1 MRKFIVGLLLTILL
15 IATTAK
21 LVDANTACYVVTYL
35 EADFTQVDTAIELL
49 QDRAETSRQET
60 GNMYYR
66 VLQERDR
73 PSHFA
78 LLEQWQSKSAQSAHG
93 KSQSTTTF
101 LQAIDP
107 VTVSGYD
114 ERIHLPLETSSWS
127 NNDGLFT
134 LTHVDIK
141 PNVKNKG
148 VTLVKSLV
156 SDSREAQGNIQF
168 DALIQEDLTNH
179 MTLVE
184 IWNSTDDEL
193 TNAADPD
200 IRSIRADLTRI
211 IGGLYD
217 RRLYTAI
224 D

>member
-1 MRKFIVGLLLTILL
+1 MRRSIVGLLLTFLL
-15 IATTAK
+15 IATSTN
-21 LVDANTACYVVTYL
+21 LANARTTCYVVTYL
-35 EADFTQVDTAIELL
+35 EADFTEVNTAIELL
-49 QDRAETSRQET
+49 QNHAEASRQET
-60 GNMYYR
+60 GNIYYR

-93 KSQSTTTF
+93 KSQSTTAF
-101 LQAIDP
+101 LQAIDRLS
-107 VTVSGYD
+107 VSGYD
-114 ERIHLPLETSSWS
+114 ERIHIPLMTSSWS

-148 VTLVKSLV
+148 VNLVKSLV
-156 SDSREAQGNIQF
+156 GNSREAIGNVRF
-168 DALIQEDLTNH
+168 DALTQESMTNH

-184 IWNSTDDEL
+184 IWNSLDDEL
-193 TNAADPD
+193 TNAATPD
-200 IRSIRADLTRI
+200 IRSIRADLTKI

-217 RRLYTAI
+217 QRLYTVI

>member
-1 MRKFIVGLLLTILL
+1 MRKFIAGLLLAFLL
-15 IATTAK
+15 IATTAN
-21 LVDANTACYVVTYL
+21 LVDASTACYVVTYL

-49 QDRAETSRQET
+49 QNHAEASRQET
-60 GNMYYR
+60 ENMYYR

-93 KSQSTTTF
+93 KSQSTTAF
-101 LQAIDP
+101 LQAIDR

-114 ERIHLPLETSSWS
+114 ERIHLPLKTSSWD

-141 PNVKNKG
+141 PNVKAKG
-148 VTLVKSLV
+148 VGLVKSLV
-156 SDSREAQGNIQF
+156 DDSREAQDNIKF
-168 DALIQEDLTNH
+168 DALTQEDLTNH

-200 IRSIRADLTRI
+200 IRSIRADLTKI

-217 RRLYTAI
+217 QRLYTAI

>member
-1 MRKFIVGLLLTILL
+1 MRRFIVGLLLTLIL
-15 IATTAK
+15 IVTF
-21 LVDANTACYVVTYL
+21 ANPVNARTACYVVTYL
-35 EADFTQVDTAIELL
+35 EADFTEVDTAIELL
-49 QDRAETSRQET
+49 QNHAEASRQET

-101 LQAIDP
+101 LQAIDRLS
-107 VTVSGYD
+107 VSGYD
-114 ERIHLPLETSSWS
+114 ERIHLPLETNSW
-127 NNDGLFT
+127 NKNDGLFT

-141 PNVKNKG
+141 PNVKAKG
-148 VTLVKSLV
+148 VNLVKSLV
-156 SDSREAQGNIQF
+156 DDSREAIGNVRF
-168 DALIQEDLTNH
+168 DALTQEDMTNH

-193 TNAADPD
+193 TNAATPN
-200 IRSIRADLTRI
+200 IRSIRADLTKI

-217 RRLYTAI
+217 QRLYTAI